1 MEKTRY
7 SIIGSGYFVKIF
19 DSNHPLYIK
28 LKSIKN
34 VDVMDYLFDYNS
46 IKELDLKDEAGYVY
60 TSFFE
65 IQPSRSFTAYATD
78 IYTRLEIRSEKYKP
92 IKLFFKDLV
101 RKDYLFPP
109 NYIITETTLQNE
121 GLLVIEYDKG
131 FWGSTKHLHQFEKND
146 QLEFEIV
153 KIPELPATAIKSIK
167 VNGKDVL
174 FKQPDSL
181 NYGIFG
187 YLI

>member
-1 MEKTRY
+1 MDNTRY
-7 SIIGSGYFVKIF
+7 SIIGSGYFVKYF
-19 DSNHPLYIK
+19 DSNHPLYVK

-34 VDVMDYLFDYNS
+34 VDVMDYLLDYNS
-46 IKELDLKDEAGYVY
+46 LSELNLKDDSGCVY

-65 IQPSRSFTAYATD
+65 IKPSHMFTAYSTD
-78 IYTRLEIRSEKYKP
+78 IFTRLEIRTEKYKA
-92 IKLFFKDLV
+92 IKLFFKDLI

-109 NYIITETTLQNE
+109 NYIITETTIQNP
-121 GLLVIEYDKG
+121 GLLIIEYDKG
-131 FWGSTKHLHQFEKND
+131 FWGSTKHLHQFERED
-146 QLEFEIV
+146 QLEFEVV

-174 FKQPDSL
+174 LKQPDSL
-181 NYGIFG
+181 NYGIYG